1 MTTASPTRT
10 AGPSPRVTKA
20 LLIVALLGPL
30 AVVLGMF
37 GARFGV
43 WSAEFGHRT
52 MGLDAGL
59 ALSILGGLAGAGG
72 AVIAWRGGQR
82 LIGLALAAALIV
94 NAAIYLWVAHERN
107 ALVANPPISQASSDW
122 ADRPSFSSEV
132 MAQRRGA
139 GAQPL
144 LTRGDADW
152 CPGLATVPRQ
162 AAPEEA
168 RAALEAA
175 NRQVLGVS
183 PFRAEGQTS
192 SFWYGFDQD
201 VVIRIRPG
209 ATDVLVAGREDRA
222 DGGAAC
228 RTALAVADALAK

>member
-43 WSAEFGHRT
+43 WS
-52 MGLDAGL
+52 
-59 ALSILGGLAGAGG
+59 
-72 AVIAWRGGQR
+72 
-82 LIGLALAAALIV
+82 AALIV

>member
-1 MTTASPTRT
+1 MTQGSSASPSRAAPTASR
-10 AGPSPRVTKA
+10 A

-30 AVVLGMF
+30 ALVLGVF

-43 WSAEFGHRT
+43 WSAEFGYRT
-52 MGLDAGL
+52 IGLNAVL
-59 ALSILGGLAGAGG
+59 VLSILGGLAGAGG

-82 LIGLALAAALIV
+82 VIGLALVAALIV
-94 NAAIYLWVAHERN
+94 NVVIYLWVAQERN
-107 ALVANPPISQASSDW
+107 DLLTNPPVSQAASDW
-122 ADRPSFSSEV
+122 ADRPGFSSEV
-132 MAQRRGA
+132 MAERRGA

-144 LTRGDADW
+144 LTQGDAEW

-175 NRQVLGVS
+175 NLQVLGVS
-183 PFRAEGQTS
+183 PFRAEGRTS
-192 SFWYGFDQD
+192 SFWYGFEQD

-209 ATDVLVAGREDRA
+209 ATDVLVAGREDRT

-228 RTALAVADALAK
+228 RTALAVAEALAE